1 MTPKLLVIVPAL
13 NAERTLERVVREAR
27 AQLEPV
33 IVVDDGSTD
42 RTSDVARAAGATVLR
57 HDENRGKG
65 AALRTGFAYALAN
78 GFDGVIT
85 LDADGQHLP
94 VELPKFVEAVGKTG
108 ADLIIGSRAHLFP
121 GMRRHRRIANRFSS
135 WAISRGSG
143 ARVEDSQSGYRYYSA
158 AMIRAI
164 PYRSEGFDFESE
176 AIVRA
181 VVRGYRVVSIPVS
194 LGFIDGLATS
204 HFRPVVDIA
213 RILRTAVL
221 SRFVWR

>member
-1 MTPKLLVIVPAL
+1 MTPRLLVVVPAL

-27 AQLEPV
+27 ALMEPV
-33 IVVDDGSTD
+33 VVVDDGSTD
-42 RTSDVARAAGATVLR
+42 GTGDVARAAGATVLR
-57 HDENRGKG
+57 HDQNRGKG
-65 AALRTGFAYALAN
+65 AALKTGFAYALAN
-78 GFDGVIT
+78 EFEGVIT

-94 VELPKFVEAVGKTG
+94 AELPKFAAAVRETG
-108 ADLIIGSRAHLFP
+108 ADLIIGSRAHLFA
-121 GMRRHRRIANRFSS
+121 GMRRHRRLANRFSS

-143 ARVEDSQSGYRYYSA
+143 ARVEDSQSGFRYYSA

-194 LGFIDGLATS
+194 LGFIDGQATS
-204 HFRPVVDIA
+204 HFRPVLDIA

-221 SRFVWR
+221 SRFIWR

>member
-1 MTPKLLVIVPAL
+1 LSANVLVVIPAL
-13 NAERTLERVVREAR
+13 NADRTVERVVRDAR
-27 AQLEPV
+27 ELVQTV
-33 IVVDDGSTD
+33 VVVDDGSTD
-42 RTSDVARAAGATVLR
+42 RTAEIARDAGAIVLR
-57 HDENRGKG
+57 HETNRGKG
-65 AALRTGFAYALAN
+65 GALKTAFAYALAN
-78 GFDGVIT
+78 GFTGVIS

-94 VELPKFVEAVGKTG
+94 AELPKFIAAARETG
-108 ADLIIGSRAHLFP
+108 ADLIIGSRAHLFA
-121 GMRRHRRIANRFSS
+121 GMRRHRRLANRFSS

-143 ARVEDSQSGYRYYSA
+143 ARIEDSQSGFRYYSA
-158 AMIRAI
+158 AMVRAI

>member
-1 MTPKLLVIVPAL
+1 MTAKLLVIVPAL

-27 AQLEPV
+27 ALLEPV
-33 IVVDDGSTD
+33 IVIDDGSTD
-42 RTSDVARAAGATVLR
+42 RTGEVARVAGATVLR
-57 HDENRGKG
+57 HEQNRGKG
-65 AALRTGFAYALAN
+65 AALKSGFAYALAN

-94 VELPKFVEAVGKTG
+94 AELPKFVAAANDTR

-121 GMRRHRRIANRFSS
+121 GMRLRRRLANRFSS

-143 ARVEDSQSGYRYYSA
+143 AQVEDSQSGFRYYSA

-164 PYRSEGFDFESE
+164 PYRSEGFDLESE